1 MKEISY
7 KNQFNDT
14 LFGNSWEIENSKKD
28 LLIVTGMAEHSERYD
43 DFAKFLNNH
52 GYSVYCLDHYGQ
64 GKNLPLGNPGKDY
77 FSKMVETIKE
87 FVTKLRE
94 EHKHEVYIFS
104 HSMGSFVTQAYIEKY
119 SNTIEKVVICG
130 TNGRSL
136 MVKAGGVLSK
146 MIVHKGN
153 YDKEAKLLYN
163 LSLGG
168 YTKAV
173 KDRKTDVDWLSYN
186 EENVK
191 KYIEDPLCGFMCTN
205 GFYKEFMKG
214 LCSIQ
219 KTKNIKSISKDLDI
233 LLICGAEDPV
243 GANSKGP
250 VSLNKLYQKY
260 GLKSN
265 VIVYEHMRHE
275 ILNELDHQKVYDDVL
290 AFYEK

>member
-7 KNQFNDT
+7 KNQFGDT
-14 LFGNSWEIENSKKD
+14 LYGHSWEIKNPEKIV
-28 LLIVTGMAEHSERYD
+28 LLVTGMAEHSERYD

-94 EHKHEVYIFS
+94 EHNHEVYIFS

-168 YTKAV
+168 YTKAI